1 MRATLGLVN
10 AVALVVPGNALPAR
24 DGAHRISRACR
35 RLVREAEVVAHR
47 ERPAIVVF
55 TGWSPEGGPSEAAQ
69 MRELWRGPDVE
80 LVLEETA
87 STTVENASR
96 TLPLL
101 LERGIDEAIVVCTPL
116 HLGRARWIFRRIYG
130 AHGIAVRFRTAP
142 VAPTPGALAWEL
154 GALTVAA
161 RQVRAEL
168 HRT

>member
-1 MRATLGLVN
+1 AAAHADAGSATALPVQPQLGDRPGETRARALCPGYPGIVN

-35 RLVREAEVVAHR
+35 RLVREAESIARR
-47 ERPAIVVF
+47 ERPAVVVF

-101 LERGIDEAIVVCTPL
+101 LARDIDEAIVVCTPL
-116 HLGRARWIFRRIYG
+116 HLGR
-130 AHGIAVRFRTAP
+130 
-142 VAPTPGALAWEL
+142 
-154 GALTVAA
+154 
-161 RQVRAEL
+161 
-168 HRT
+168 